1 MFFDNWFGLLRV
13 LVVGTLA
20 YAALILFLRLSG
32 KRTLTKLNAFDL
44 VITVA
49 LGSTLS
55 SIILT
60 KSVAFFEGVLALA
73 LLILLQYVITWLS
86 VRSRR
91 FQELIKAE
99 PTLLLHRGEFLH
111 SALRRQR
118 VTTDDV
124 LAAIRADGVGN
135 VMEIAAVVLET
146 DGSISVVRQW
156 PESGSSLSNIANAP
170 EQISATGR
178 T

>member
-1 MFFDNWFGLLRV
+1 MFFDSWFDLLRV

-20 YAALILFLRLSG
+20 YAVLILFLRLSG

-73 LLILLQYVITWLS
+73 LLISLQYLITWLS
-86 VRSRR
+86 VRSKG

-99 PTLLLHRGEFLH
+99 PTLLLNRGEFVH
-111 SALRRQR
+111 SAMRRRQR
-118 VTTDDV
+118 MTTDDV
-124 LAAIRADGVGN
+124 LAALRAEGTGDIAEV
-135 VMEIAAVVLET
+135 AAVVLET
-146 DGSISVVRQW
+146 DGSISVVRNS
-156 PESGSSLSNIANAP
+156 PSSGSSLSNVAKAP
-170 EQISATGR
+170 E
-178 T
+178 